1 MNIVILRQVERE
13 FRKVPKEV
21 LIDVYAL
28 FDELTYGKTI
38 GMPHSRPLPSIAK
51 GLHELRLTNNDG
63 IYRIFYVIK
72 MGDSIYIL
80 HILKKKTQKLSKQVK
95 QLLLSRIKELNI

>member
-13 FRKVPKEV
+13 FKKVPKEV
-21 LIDVYAL
+21 LVDAYAL
-28 FDELTYGKTI
+28 FDDLTQGKTI
-38 GMPHSRPLPSIAK
+38 GMPHSRPLRSIAK

-80 HILKKKTQKLSKQVK
+80 HILKKKTQKLSRQVK
-95 QLLLSRIKELNI
+95 QLLLSRIKELSI